1 MLNETLTSL
10 FERDLKKVIEELKLY
25 KNETDLWE
33 IKSGISNSGG
43 NLALHLLGNLNTYIG
58 KNIGNTGYVRDR
70 PLEFSAK
77 NIASSTIIKD
87 FENTIAMIKMVLN
100 TLNNEHLQKIYP
112 ENVLGYEM
120 TTEYFL
126 LHLLAHLNYHLGQ
139 INYHRRLVG

>member
-58 KNIGNTGYVRDR
+58 KNIGNTGYIRDR

-77 NIASSTIIKD
+77 I
-87 FENTIAMIKMVLN
+87 
-100 TLNNEHLQKIYP
+100 
-112 ENVLGYEM
+112 
-120 TTEYFL
+120 
-126 LHLLAHLNYHLGQ
+126 
-139 INYHRRLVG
+139 

>member
-58 KNIGNTGYVRDR
+58 KNIGNTGYIRDR

-100 TLNNEHLQKIYP
+100 TQNNEHLQKIYP

>member
-25 KNETDLWE
+25 NNETDLWE

-58 KNIGNTGYVRDR
+58 KNIGNTGYIRDR

-77 NIASSTIIKD
+77 NIASSAIIKD
-87 FENTIAMIKMVLN
+87 FENTIAMIKKVLN
-100 TLNNEHLQKIYP
+100 TQNNEHLQKIYP